1 MMIIFAFVM
10 GFTIGVLAMAF
21 FKGAVMQENCARLIL
36 QEQLIESM
44 TDDWLK
50 VYADPSRFEYIHA
63 IASSWVG
70 ERGKLAEKTN
80 CKL

>member
-1 MMIIFAFVM
+1 M

-21 FKGAVMQENCARLIL
+21 FKGAVMQENWTKLIL

-44 TDDWLK
+44 TDDWLR
-50 VYADPSRFEYIHA
+50 VYSDPSRFEYIHS

-70 ERGKLAEKTN
+70 QRGKLANKSN
-80 CKL
+80 